1 MNTDFR
7 KTATCQAL
15 VSCIVRHLQ
24 KQRAALV
31 DQVPDEGGPITE
43 ATRPLSVQI
52 DQLDHALSDLSLA
65 DNRERGA

>member
-1 MNTDFR
+1 MSADFR

-24 KQRAALV
+24 KQRSALV
-31 DQVPDEGGPITE
+31 AQIPDEGGPITE

-52 DQLDHALSDLSLA
+52 DQIDHALSDLSPA
-65 DNRERGA
+65 DDWERGA